1 MGLDWRND
9 NTIRWLLQ
17 GNIVKTI
24 RELSTELAPQGG
36 IATGDDVAMARADV
50 TELRDEILAAAGAEG
65 DVTDYLLSLNAA
77 ISSIVGEN
85 TEDNQSGMMGFLG
98 KYGADYHISA
108 KGVQGFWQLME
119 AVQNEQINAL
129 TTLNGEIRLGIIRK
143 PNEGDVPAPDE
154 IGIVIGQKVSF
165 TDEVWNDDR
174 TKLTYYE
181 IAEKQTYAF
190 YTSTGWQFW
199 IDGNKVGWYD
209 ALNGGTLHIT
219 QAQVEDNITFG
230 KLVNGENKTDWLI
243 TDEAGWGIRYLGG

>member
-36 IATGDDVAMARADV
+36 IATGNDVAQARADV
-50 TELRDEILAAAGAEG
+50 TELRNQILSASGGET
-65 DVTDYLLSLNAA
+65 DITDYFVDLEERVDAVIN
-77 ISSIVGEN
+77 
-85 TEDNQSGMMGFLG
+85 GMGAFLEEY
-98 KYGADYHISA
+98 KADYHINVT
-108 KGVQGFWQLME
+108 GVAGFWQLMQ
-119 AVQNEQINAL
+119 AVQNEQISAL
-129 TTLNGEIRLGIIRK
+129 KTLNGEIRLGIIQ
-143 PNEGDVPAPDE
+143 VPQGGSLPPEDE
-154 IGIVIGQKVSF
+154 IGIAIGQQLKF
-165 TDEVWNDDR
+165 TDNVWNDDR

-181 IAEKQTYAF
+181 IDGDQTFAF

-199 IDGNKVGWYD
+199 IGGTKVGWYD

-230 KLVNGENKTDWLI
+230 DTTKWLI
-243 TDEAGWGIRYLGG
+243 TDDSGWGIRYLGG